1 MLVGGGELN
10 RILIVLALIVVAVAV
25 CGSCKGKKTARQVNV
40 YHGVGVVES
49 IDSDT
54 KQIQINHE
62 EIKDY
67 MPAMSMPYRVKH
79 KSLMDGLKA
88 GDKIEFTIHDSG
100 QGPVVTDI
108 KKADSAADGGQ
119 KAG

>member
-1 MLVGGGELN
+1 LKK
-10 RILIVLALIVVAVAV
+10 RWIILAAVAALSLAG
-25 CGSCKGKKTARQVNV
+25 CSSCSSRKGSRTVHI

-49 IDSDT
+49 LDT
-54 KQIQINHE
+54 DQKQIQINHE

-100 QGPVVTDI
+100 QGPVLTDI
-108 KKADSAADGGQ
+108 KKAESPAEGAQ

>member
-1 MLVGGGELN
+1 LKK
-10 RILIVLALIVVAVAV
+10 RWIILAAAAAISLAV
-25 CGSCKGKKTARQVNV
+25 CWSCNSKKNRAVNI

-49 IDSDT
+49 IDTDL

-119 KAG
+119 KVG

>member
-1 MLVGGGELN
+1 MN
-10 RILIVLALIVVAVAV
+10 RRLIVLSLFVAVSIAAF
-25 CGSCKGKKTARQVNV
+25 GACKSKRTAREVNV

-49 IDSDT
+49 IDTDT

-62 EIKDY
+62 EIKDF
-67 MPAMSMPYRVKH
+67 MPAMSMPYRVKR

-100 QGPVVTDI
+100 DGPVLTEI
-108 KKADSAADGGQ
+108 KKSDSSGDAVQ